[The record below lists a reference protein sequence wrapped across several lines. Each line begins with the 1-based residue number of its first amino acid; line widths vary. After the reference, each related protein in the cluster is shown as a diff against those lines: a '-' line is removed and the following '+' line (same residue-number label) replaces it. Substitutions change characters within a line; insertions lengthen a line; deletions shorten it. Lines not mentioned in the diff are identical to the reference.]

1 MISLFI
7 GLTGLS
13 FFFMWYK
20 YPENEAGKAIPRGQ
34 RRQQL
39 GIGLV
44 LFLLAVLDF
53 FVAPL
58 ADMLPLLVRLSAGI
72 FLFIFAGKASRQVAT
87 LIYYLCALLIMIR
100 GLLEF
105 IGL

>member
-13 FFFMWYK
+13 FFFMWYR
-20 YPENEAGKAIPRGQ
+20 YSEDEAGKAISAGQ

-39 GIGLV
+39 GIG
-44 LFLLAVLDF
+44 FILLLMGILDF
-53 FVAPL
+53 FVVPL
-58 ADMLPLLVRLSAGI
+58 TAMLPLLVRLTAGI
-72 FLFIFAGKASRQVAT
+72 FLFVFAGRASRQVAT